1 MRGATAREQGEEKVA
16 TTCTLG
22 GSGRRRLRRFY
33 ILSTLLKWFHKS
45 MNPEKGGKDIDDSV
59 KKGGI
64 RRVKLVVTKKE
75 AAQLLA
81 MFVQNQ
87 DTMMFDAITSDIERK
102 ETREEG
108 STSGGWKPVLK
119 SIPEE

>member
-1 MRGATAREQGEEKVA
+1 MASKHN
-16 TTCTLG
+16 
-22 GSGRRRLRRFY
+22 RRSFY
-33 ILSTLLKWFHKS
+33 ILSTLLKWFRKS
-45 MNPEKGGKDIDDSV
+45 KNPEKGGKVIDDTV

-87 DTMMFDAITSDIERK
+87 DTMIFDAITSDIESK
-102 ETREEG
+102 ETREAG